1 MELRRVS
8 KRYGV
13 RRPWVVRDV
22 DLAITPGTLLR
33 VSGVNGSGKS
43 TLLRLI
49 AGVSAPS
56 RGTITGRRRTGY
68 VPERFP
74 PALPLAAGPFLVH
87 LGRIHGLAGS
97 AARRRA
103 EEWLERFGLEAYGG
117 TPLQI
122 MSKGSCQKVA
132 ISAALLADPELL
144 VLDEAWT
151 GLDQPGRATLDG
163 EIVRR
168 LGDGAAVVFVDH
180 DPRRLAD
187 VAARH
192 VRIDAGGRLSGEGPP
207 DRGGDGDVPPAG
219 PVEIEVSGYRGTTA
233 GLGRFPGV
241 VSVAAVPAGL
251 AVRVDP
257 GCSDDVLR
265 ELLAEPRLHVVA
277 VRHLPEDGT

>member
-1 MELRRVS
+1 MS

-22 DLAITPGTLLR
+22 DLEITSGTLLR

-49 AGVSAPS
+49 AGASVPS
-56 RGTITGRRRTGY
+56 RGAITGRRPTGF

-87 LGRIHGLAGS
+87 LGRIQGLP
-97 AARRRA
+97 AAVARQRA
-103 EEWLERFGLEAYGG
+103 EEWLDRFGLVAYCG
-117 TPLQI
+117 TPLRI
-122 MSKGSCQKVA
+122 LSKGTCQKVA
-132 ISAALLADPELL
+132 ISAALLADPEIL

-151 GLDQPGRATLDG
+151 GLDQAGRATLDG

-168 LGDGAAVVFVDH
+168 LGGGTTVVFVDH

-187 VAARH
+187 VPARH
-192 VRIDAGGRLSGEGPP
+192 LRIGTGGALSEEGPP
-207 DRGGDGDVPPAG
+207 DRPGDLPPTG
-219 PVEIEVSGYRGTTA
+219 PVVIEVSGYRGTA
-233 GLGRFPGV
+233 AALGRLAGV
-241 VSVAAVPAGL
+241 VSVTAVPAGI

-265 ELLAEPRLHVVA
+265 HLLAEPRLHVVA
-277 VRHLPEDGT
+277 VRHLPEDGS